1 MSGDARL
8 AVVLLSGG
16 MDSATV
22 LYWARAEGF
31 VPTALSIHYGQRHG
45 AELQAARRLVREV
58 ECELVEMEVDLACF
72 GASALTDPDIAVPE
86 EPDDGIP
93 VTYVPARN
101 TVFLS
106 IALALAEARGIHDI
120 CVGVNAVDYSGYPD
134 CRREFISAFEKTA
147 NLATRDGV
155 EGRPFRIHAPLIDWG
170 KADII
175 RAGLR
180 LGVDYSLTVS
190 CYRADTKGRACGSCE
205 ACRLRR
211 EGFRGAGVEDATRY
225 QGSGP

>member
-1 MSGDARL
+1 MSGDARP

-31 VPTALSIHYGQRHG
+31 VPTALSVCYGQRHEV
-45 AELQAARRLVREV
+45 ELQAARRLARET
-58 ECELVEMEVDLACF
+58 ECELVEMDLDLARF
-72 GASALTDPDIAVPE
+72 GASALTDPEIAVPQGPSDE
-86 EPDDGIP
+86 IP

-106 IALALAEARGIHDI
+106 IALALAEARSIHDI
-120 CVGVNAVDYSGYPD
+120 CIGVNAIDYSGYPD
-134 CRREFISAFEKTA
+134 CRGEFIAAFEKVA

-155 EGRPFRIHAPLIDWG
+155 EGCPFCIHAPLIDWT
-170 KADII
+170 KAEII
-175 RAGLR
+175 HAGMR
-180 LGVDYSLTVS
+180 LGVDYSMTVS
-190 CYRADTKGRACGSCE
+190 CYQADSAGRACGACE

-211 EGFRGAGVEDATRY
+211 EGFESAGVEDPTRY
-225 QGSGP
+225 QKQ